1 MLDVLASAD
10 NDIQVIL
17 THYPVPHELRQR
29 LELLI
34 EVRHEIIQPAH
45 QPGPEPNNTP
55 AYLESLRK
63 AGLLQS
69 TGTDTDYV
77 WLDQLKSHSVFR
89 WAEGI
94 VQRR

>member
-1 MLDVLASAD
+1 MLDVRASAD

-45 QPGPEPNNTP
+45 QPGPEPNNTLAYSRVP
-55 AYLESLRK
+55 AQIQTMS
-63 AGLLQS
+63 GS
-69 TGTDTDYV
+69 I
-77 WLDQLKSHSVFR
+77 S
-89 WAEGI
+89 
-94 VQRR
+94 